1 MIDVKGL
8 LIISTTLVLV
18 AVTIGFAI
26 AGGGPITVEKALVEK
41 RGAHPVIL
49 LEVSGIGAHSVREI
63 RVNGVRIKPA
73 TSITIPPGTRVLVIE
88 STSSVRVFPSLDA
101 ALAYLHSPASLTF
114 PGNPLPNAS
123 SYTVEIV
130 FSDGS
135 TLQVSVKG

>member
-8 LIISTTLVLV
+8 LIISATLVLV

-26 AGGGPITVEKALVEK
+26 AGSGPVTIEKALVEK
-41 RGAHPVIL
+41 RGAHPVII
-49 LEVSGIGAHSVREI
+49 LEVNGIGVHGVREI
-63 RVNGVRIKPA
+63 RVNGVRVKPP

-114 PGNPLPNAS
+114 PGNPLPSAS

-130 FSDGS
+130 FNDGS
-135 TLQVSVKG
+135 RLRVNVKA